1 MTKYSLLG
9 DAIRAL
15 PRTYKIPKA
24 ACMTDSKK
32 TEQNRILQAYL
43 TCRDGLT
50 RSVMKM
56 CARQEDVDDILQEAY
71 LRVFEAHRKS
81 PIKSPQDYLFVVSRN
96 LVLQKLSRRSREI
109 NMEITDALTGI
120 DEVPAHETLYYQQ
133 QYAAFIAA
141 LRSLPVQQRRAILL
155 RKFYCLSHKE
165 IAAKMNVSVSSVE
178 KYIAGGVRQCKRA
191 LRAKGYEVYAH
202 TEVKPPDLKP
212 PDLKPREGRQET
224 GKE

>member
-1 MTKYSLLG
+1 
-9 DAIRAL
+9 
-15 PRTYKIPKA
+15 
-24 ACMTDSKK
+24 MTDSKK

-71 LRVFEAHRKS
+71 LRAHRKS

-96 LVLQKLSRRSREI
+96 LVIQKLSRRSREI
-109 NMEITDALTGI
+109 NMEITDALTGV
-120 DEVPAHETLYYQQ
+120 DEVPAHETLHYQQ
-133 QYAAFIAA
+133 QYSAFIEA

-178 KYIAGGVRQCKRA
+178 KYIAGGIRQCKRA

-212 PDLKPREGRQET
+212 CKGRQET
-224 GKE
+224 DKE